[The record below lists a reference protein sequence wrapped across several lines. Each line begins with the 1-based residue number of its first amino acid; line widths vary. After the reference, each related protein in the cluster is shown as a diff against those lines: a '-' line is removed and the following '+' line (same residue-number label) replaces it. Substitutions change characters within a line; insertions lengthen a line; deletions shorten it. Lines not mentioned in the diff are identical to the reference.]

1 MPHFNIEAPSD
12 TSITLKKF
20 GIISTEHSQ
29 ADSMDAKT
37 RGEISAPEDIALLAS
52 GVRQELVDT
61 LAAMGGEASVGEL
74 ANELG
79 RPMDGL
85 YYHLELLRKGGMV
98 KENKHPDSG
107 ERRFRLAGAKG
118 VPLRMVYKPS
128 VPGVSVALTKFSQQL
143 LHIAAQDFAVA
154 LALPGVQVSGPR
166 RQLWISRNKGW
177 VSNADLEE
185 VNALL
190 LRLGQLTS
198 QPRSSER
205 GQLVSLAFSLSPIQ
219 PKAKRRQA
227 D

>member
-1 MPHFNIEAPSD
+1 
-12 TSITLKKF
+12 
-20 GIISTEHSQ
+20 
-29 ADSMDAKT
+29 MDAKT
-37 RGEISAPEDIALLAS
+37 RGEISAPEDITLLAS
-52 GVRQELVDT
+52 SVRQELVDT
-61 LAAMGGEASVGEL
+61 LAAMGGEASVAEL
-74 ANELG
+74 ATELG

-98 KENKHPDSG
+98 QEKRSPDSG

-118 VPLRMVYKPS
+118 APLRMVYKPS

-143 LHIAAQDFAVA
+143 LHIAAQDFAAA
-154 LALPGVQVSGPR
+154 LALPAVQVTGPG

-177 VSNADLEE
+177 VSNSDLEE

-198 QPRSSER
+198 QPRSNER
-205 GQLVSLAFSLSPIQ
+205 EQLVSLAFSLAPIQ

>member
-1 MPHFNIEAPSD
+1 
-12 TSITLKKF
+12 
-20 GIISTEHSQ
+20 
-29 ADSMDAKT
+29 MDAKT
-37 RGEISAPEDIALLAS
+37 NGEISAPEDIALLAS

-61 LAAMGGEASVGEL
+61 LAAMGGEASVSEL
-74 ANELG
+74 SNELG

-85 YYHLELLRKGGMV
+85 YYDLDLLRKGGMV
-98 KENKHPDSG
+98 QEKTSPDSG

-128 VPGVSVALTKFSQQL
+128 VTGVTLALTKFSQQL
-143 LHIAAQDFAVA
+143 LHVAAQDFAAA
-154 LALPGVQVSGPR
+154 LALPDVPLSGPS

-177 VSNADLEE
+177 VSNTDLEE

-198 QPRSSER
+198 QSRANDR
-205 GQLVSLAFSLSPIQ
+205 GQLISLAFCLAPIQ

>member
-1 MPHFNIEAPSD
+1 
-12 TSITLKKF
+12 
-20 GIISTEHSQ
+20 
-29 ADSMDAKT
+29 MDAKKS
-37 RGEISAPEDIALLAS
+37 GEISAPEDIALLAS

-85 YYHLELLRKGGMV
+85 YYHLDMLRKGGMV
-98 KENKHPDSG
+98 KEKTGPDSA
-107 ERRFRLAGAKG
+107 ERRFRLASAKG

-128 VPGVSVALTKFSQQL
+128 IPGVISALTKFSQQL
-143 LHIAAQDFAVA
+143 LHIAEQDFTAA
-154 LALPGVQVSGPR
+154 LALPDVQLSGPR

-177 VSNADLEE
+177 VSNTDLEE

-190 LRLGQLTS
+190 LRLGQLAS
-198 QPRSSER
+198 QSRSNER
-205 GQLVSLAFSLSPIQ
+205 GHLVSLAFCLAPVQ

-227 D
+227 A

>member
-1 MPHFNIEAPSD
+1 
-12 TSITLKKF
+12 
-20 GIISTEHSQ
+20 
-29 ADSMDAKT
+29 MDAKT
-37 RGEISAPEDIALLAS
+37 KGEISAPEDIALLAS

-74 ANELG
+74 AHELG

-98 KENKHPDSG
+98 QEKTSPDSA

-118 VPLRMVYKPS
+118 GPLRMVYKPS
-128 VPGVSVALTKFSQQL
+128 VPGVTLALTKFSQQL
-143 LHIAAQDFAVA
+143 LHIAAQDFAAA
-154 LALPGVQVSGPR
+154 LALPDVQLTGPR

-177 VSNADLEE
+177 VSNTDVEE

-198 QPRSSER
+198 QSRSNYR
-205 GQLVSLAFSLSPIQ
+205 GQLVSLAFCLAPIQ